1 MSLEAREDLDPVETQ
16 EWLDSLESVLD
27 REGEERARHLLGRLA
42 NRLRRDGTQPPFS
55 VTTPHRNTIPVH
67 CEAPMPGDLFMERK
81 IRSMI
86 RWNMAAMVTR
96 ANRKNSGIGGHI
108 ASYMSSATLYEVGFN
123 HFFRAPS
130 GDFGGD
136 LIYIQG
142 HSSPGIYARA
152 FLEGRLTEEQM
163 DHYREEV
170 DGKGLSSY
178 PHPWLMP
185 DFWQLPTVSMGLGPI
200 MAIYQ
205 AHVMKYLD
213 QRGLK
218 PMQDRKVWCFLGDGE
233 TDEPES
239 LGAIQLAS
247 REKLDNLIFVV
258 NCNLQRL
265 DGPVRGNSRIIDE
278 LEGAFRGA
286 GWNVIKVVW
295 GRLWDPLF
303 EKDKK
308 GILQKRMDEAID
320 GEYQNYKAN
329 GGAYTREHF
338 FGKYPETAEMV
349 KDLSDEDIWRL
360 NRGGH
365 DPFKVYAAYHEAV
378 HNANGRPTVVLA
390 HTVKGY
396 GLGADGGEADNE
408 AHQVKSIDDQEVLKR
423 FRDRFGIPVSDEEIE
438 NEMPYYKPADDTP
451 EMKYMHLQRE
461 RLGGYLPARNPD
473 FEALTIP
480 GLDDKTFASQ
490 MGGSK
495 GREIST
501 TMAFVR
507 ILNGLVKDKQ
517 IGKQVVPIVPDEART
532 FGMEGMFRQLG
543 IYSPEGQKYEPMD
556 KGQLMFYREDK
567 AGQVLEEG
575 ITEAGAM
582 SSWIAAATSYSNN
595 ALPLLPFYIYYSMF
609 GFQRIGDLAWAAGD
623 LQARGF
629 MVGGTAGRTT
639 LNGEGLQHQ
648 DGHSHLQ
655 AAMIPNCRTYD
666 PTYAHELAVIVQ
678 DGLKRMYAD
687 KENCFYYLTV
697 MNENYEHPALDEVP
711 TEDIIKG
718 MYLLREHQGDKGH
731 VQLLGSGTILREV
744 EAAARMLADE
754 WGVGADVWSVTS
766 FNELR
771 REALMLE
778 REAFLNAADEPVKPH
793 VTRCLEGRKGPAIA
807 STDYMRLFAD
817 QVRAWVPTDYHVL
830 GTDGYGRSDTREK
843 LRNFFEVDRYFVT
856 VAALKALADRGEL
869 DRKVVAEAIKKY
881 AIDPNK
887 PNPLT
892 S

>member
-1 MSLEAREDLDPVETQ
+1 MSLEAREDFDPVETT

-27 REGEERARHLLGRLA
+27 REGEERARFLLTRLA
-42 NRLRRDGTQPPFS
+42 DRLRRDGMQAPFS
-55 VTTPHRNTIPVH
+55 IKTPHRNTIPVH
-67 CEAPMPGDLFMERK
+67 REAPMPGDLFMERR
-81 IRSMI
+81 IRSLI
-86 RWNMAAMVTR
+86 RYNAIAQVIRNNR
-96 ANRKNSGIGGHI
+96 AHPGLGGHI
-108 ASYMSSATLYEVGFN
+108 ASFMSAATLYDVGFN
-123 HFFRAPS
+123 HFFRAPN
-130 GDFGGD
+130 GDFEGD
-136 LIYIQG
+136 LVYIQG
-142 HSSPGIYARA
+142 HVAPGVYARA
-152 FLEGRLTEEQM
+152 YLEGRLTEAQM
-163 DHYREEV
+163 DKYRQEV
-170 DGKGLSSY
+170 DGDGLSSY

-185 DFWQLPTVSMGLGPI
+185 DFWQFPTVSMGLGPI
-200 MAIYQ
+200 QAIYQ

-213 QRGLK
+213 SRELRD
-218 PMQDRKVWCFLGDGE
+218 MHDRKIWCFMGDGE
-233 TDEPES
+233 CDEPES
-239 LGAIQLAS
+239 LGAIHLAS
-247 REKLDNLIFVV
+247 REKLDNLIFVI

-265 DGPVRGNSRIIDE
+265 DGPVRGNGRIIDE
-278 LEGAFRGA
+278 LEGVFRGA
-286 GWNVIKVVW
+286 GWNVLKVVW

-308 GILQKRMDEAID
+308 GILQKRMDEAVD
-320 GEYQNYKAN
+320 GEYQNYKAL

-349 KDLSDEDIWRL
+349 KDLSDEDIWKL

-378 HNANGRPTVVLA
+378 NNANGRPTVILA

-396 GLGADGGEADNE
+396 GMGSGEGEASME
-408 AHQVKSIDDQEVLKR
+408 AHQVKTMEYEALRK
-423 FRDRFGIPVSDEEIE
+423 FRDRFGIPLSDEQLKEV
-438 NEMPYYKPADDTP
+438 PYYKPADDSP
-451 EMKYMHLQRE
+451 ELKYMHLQRE
-461 RLGGYLPARNPD
+461 RLGGYLPQRRND

-480 GLDDKTFASQ
+480 SLDDKTFATQ
-490 MGGSK
+490 LGGSK

-507 ILNGLVKDKQ
+507 ILNGLVKDKK
-517 IGKQVVPIVPDEART
+517 IGQQVVPIVPDEART

-543 IYSPEGQKYEPMD
+543 IYTSEGQKYEPVD
-556 KGQLMFYREDK
+556 KGQIMFYREDK
-567 AGQVLEEG
+567 KGQILEEG

-582 SSWIAAATSYSNN
+582 SAWIAAATSYSNHN
-595 ALPLLPFYIYYSMF
+595 LPLLPFYIYYSMF

-629 MVGGTAGRTT
+629 LVGGTAGRTT

-655 AAMIPNCRTYD
+655 AATIPNCRSYD
-666 PTYAHELAVIVQ
+666 PTYAHEVAVIVQ
-678 DGLKRMYAD
+678 DGLKRMFAD

-697 MNENYEHPALDEVP
+697 MNENYEHPELEDVP
-711 TEDIIKG
+711 ADDIIKG
-718 MYLLREHQGDKGH
+718 MYLLREHKGDKGH

-744 EAAARMLADE
+744 EEAARMLAEE
-754 WGVGADVWSVTS
+754 WGVGSDIWSVTS

-771 REALMLE
+771 REALLLE
-778 REAFLNAADEPVKPH
+778 REAFINAADEPVKPH
-793 VTRCLEGRKGPAIA
+793 VTRCLEGRKGPVIA

-843 LRNFFEVDRYFVT
+843 LRHFFEVDRYFVT
-856 VAALKALADRGEL
+856 VASLKALADRGEL

-881 AIDPNK
+881 GIDPNK